1 MAVKLIPME
10 AKAPRDGVAFRSL
23 IPKPE
28 DIGHAGWLT
37 IIAPIEW
44 TRLILR
50 TPSHLASVLFGA
62 KYFHITIPS
71 FKSVTG
77 WPSCLSDFSF
87 ASFTKILQYR
97 SASSCD
103 RPTKTFPKAPTTI
116 SYFIRQCL

>member
-1 MAVKLIPME
+1 MSGEKVHPLE
-10 AKAPRDGVAFRSL
+10 WQHFE
-23 IPKPE
+23 E
-28 DIGHAGWLT
+28 DIFRKDDPTG
-37 IIAPIEW
+37 IY
-44 TRLILR
+44 
-50 TPSHLASVLFGA
+50 A

-103 RPTKTFPKAPTTI
+103 RPTKTFPKAPTTT